1 MNVRKPTAPSS
12 TNRLTTPVLIVT
24 MFVFALSAC
33 VLGLVVWKGYEARQN
48 ALAQSETEMR
58 NLAHSLAEHA
68 SHTIQTVDVVMD
80 DLVAFLRLP
89 APPPRQTLDARL
101 REVADK
107 LDQINDLVVFDANG
121 DVRYASLTLPPSVN
135 NADRGYFVHHRDSA
149 DSALQISGPI
159 LSRYSG
165 RPIIALTRRIE
176 NADGNFAGVVVA
188 TIESDYFTD
197 FYKTL
202 DLGPD
207 GAIALAAND
216 GRIMI
221 RWPSATE
228 DKGLADTE
236 LFRKLLP
243 LSPRGYNMETSP
255 FDGLVK
261 YYAYERVQRYPLL
274 VTVGRT
280 EASVLARWREG
291 IRSDAVV
298 ATAMLACVV
307 LLAAVLAGQLRNRQR
322 FEAILRERDA
332 RHRLIDA
339 NIGDVVVLLDEHGV
353 VNFMSESVETVLG
366 FTPEEMVGR
375 VYADMLHP
383 DDVAGVRAMG
393 RRLVHAK
400 EGLRAEFRMER
411 ADATIV
417 WLEANF
423 RYTRQNGRPGNHIV
437 STLRDVTRRKEM
449 EDEVDALNS
458 RLAELART
466 DGLTGLPNR
475 RAHEDFIEDAFAAHA
490 QLSVLMIDVD
500 YFKGFNDGLG
510 HQAGD
515 QGLKLIGSLLAG
527 AVAAGGGHAA
537 RYGGEEFAIV
547 LPGADAEEAM
557 QLAHLVRRE
566 IRQLGLANPAS
577 PAGYLTVS
585 IGVASRSADTRDPA
599 TLVRDA
605 DTALYQA
612 KRSGRNRSVAA
623 LVQVTDA
630 APLAPVADVET
641 DAAQQ
646 ETTRVPNA

>member
-12 TNRLTTPVLIVT
+12 TSRLTTPVLIVT
-24 MFVFALSAC
+24 MFVLALSAC

-68 SHTIQTVDVVMD
+68 SHTIQTIDVVMD

-89 APPPRQTLDARL
+89 SHPSRQTLDARL
-101 REVADK
+101 REVADN
-107 LDQINDLVVFDANG
+107 LDQINELVVFDANG
-121 DVRYASLTLPPSVN
+121 NIRYASLAMPPSIN
-135 NADRGYFVHHRDSA
+135 NADRSYFVHHRDST
-149 DSALQISGPI
+149 DNSLQITGPM
-159 LSRYSG
+159 LSRHSG

-176 NADGNFAGVVVA
+176 NADGSFAGVVIA

-202 DLGPD
+202 NLGPD
-207 GAIALAAND
+207 GAITLAASD

-221 RWPSATE
+221 RWPSAAEGKDLSNTVLLRE
-228 DKGLADTE
+228 
-236 LFRKLLP
+236 LLP
-243 LSPRGYNMETSP
+243 RGPQGYNVETSP

-274 VTVGRT
+274 VTVART
-280 EASVLARWREG
+280 EASVLARWHEG
-291 IRSDAVV
+291 IRSDALV
-298 ATAMLACVV
+298 ASAMLACVV

-353 VNFMSESVETVLG
+353 VNFMSESVEAVLG
-366 FTPEEMVGR
+366 FTPDEMVGR

-393 RRLVHAK
+393 RRLVDAK
-400 EGLRAEFRMER
+400 DGLRAEFRMER

-423 RYTRQNGRPGNHIV
+423 RYTRQNGKPGNHIV
-437 STLRDVTRRKEM
+437 CTLRDVTRRKEM

-466 DGLTGLPNR
+466 DGLTSLPNR

-527 AVAAGGGHAA
+527 AVAAIGGHAA

-547 LPGADAEEAM
+547 LPGADAEAAM
-557 QLAHLVRRE
+557 QLAHLIRRE

-585 IGVASRSADTRDPA
+585 IGVATRTAETNDPA

-612 KRSGRNRSVAA
+612 KRTGRNRSVAA
-623 LVQVTDA
+623 LVHVADA
-630 APLAPVADVET
+630 VPLAPRADAET
-641 DAAQQ
+641 APSTPEA
-646 ETTRVPNA
+646 TRVPNA